1 MANDFKIVS
10 GDSPHCWSI
19 DSKGKVSDVVHV
31 DEPGVCAVWVD
42 DSEEFTKAQADAVRK
57 LIVKCRKD
65 GTLDEIP
72 KAGVQYP
79 TEVSASCAQPATR
92 YLRTWP
98 ELLGE
103 KDQDLQSGAWVG
115 ICWDIDFD
123 MEVADKTAPPVE
135 PTYEWVAGEP
145 VPVDEKPAA
154 SVEEQPQ
161 SEESLEGEEI
171 AGAEMVPGQVCSME
185 GDKGAEVQ
193 AWQTIANEIVGQA
206 DLDSDL
212 VKNDGVFGPK
222 TVEITK
228 VVQEYLEVPVTGS
241 CDQVTWDTVLNLYN

>member
-72 KAGVQYP
+72 NAGVQYP
-79 TEVSASCAQPATR
+79 TEVLASCAQPATR

-103 KDQDLQSGAWVG
+103 KDQDLQCGAWVG

-145 VPVDEKPAA
+145 VAVDEKPAA
-154 SVEEQPQ
+154 SVEEELQG
-161 SEESLEGEEI
+161 GEEVI

-185 GDKGAEVQ
+185 GDEGAEVQ

-212 VKNDGVFGPK
+212 VMNDGVFGPK

>member
-1 MANDFKIVS
+1 MI
-10 GDSPHCWSI
+10 
-19 DSKGKVSDVVHV
+19 
-31 DEPGVCAVWVD
+31 
-42 DSEEFTKAQADAVRK
+42 
-57 LIVKCRKD
+57 
-65 GTLDEIP
+65 
-72 KAGVQYP
+72 
-79 TEVSASCAQPATR
+79 
-92 YLRTWP
+92 
-98 ELLGE
+98 
-103 KDQDLQSGAWVG
+103 
-115 ICWDIDFD
+115 
-123 MEVADKTAPPVE
+123 
-135 PTYEWVAGEP
+135 
-145 VPVDEKPAA
+145 VDEKPAA
-154 SVEEQPQ
+154 SEEEQPQ
-161 SEESLEGEEI
+161 SEDSLEGEEI

>member
-72 KAGVQYP
+72 NAGVQYP
-79 TEVSASCAQPATR
+79 TEVSASCAQSATR

-115 ICWDIDFD
+115 ICWDIDSD

-145 VPVDEKPAA
+145 VSVDEKPAA
-154 SVEEQPQ
+154 SVEEELQG
-161 SEESLEGEEI
+161 GEEVI
-171 AGAEMVPGQVCSME
+171 AGAEMVPGVVCSME

-212 VKNDGVFGPK
+212 VMNDGVFGPK